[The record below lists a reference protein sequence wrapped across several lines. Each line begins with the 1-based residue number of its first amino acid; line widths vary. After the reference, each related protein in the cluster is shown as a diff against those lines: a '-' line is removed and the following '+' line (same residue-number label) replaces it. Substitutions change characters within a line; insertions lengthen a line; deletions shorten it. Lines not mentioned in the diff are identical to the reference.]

1 LRNVCRTIQRAYSDT
16 SSHVLGILFG
26 RYRFL
31 EHISALR
38 KYLLL
43 GQGDIIR
50 YLLQL
55 LEEELG
61 RPATQLYPH
70 NLAGVLETAIRAT
83 NAQFEDPEVLER
95 LDVRLLDIQEGD
107 KGWDVFSLDYKMDG
121 PIGTVF
127 TKPTMNYYLML
138 FNALWRAKRIEWMLS
153 CVWKKQASK
162 FKGICVCS
170 VLVLNLSSSS
180 PS

>member
-1 LRNVCRTIQRAYSDT
+1 MID
-16 SSHVLGILFG
+16 F
-26 RYRFL
+26 
-31 EHISALR
+31 
-38 KYLLL
+38 
-43 GQGDIIR
+43 IR
-50 YLLQL
+50 
-55 LEEELG
+55 

-70 NLAGVLETAIRAT
+70 NLAGLLETAIRAT

-127 TKPTMNYYLML
+127 NKPTMNYYLML

-162 FKGICVCS
+162 LEHKF
-170 VLVLNLSSSS
+170 
-180 PS
+180 